1 MVHYDLERIDYTP
14 RNDNK
19 GNGTVQ
25 RMDVYTSIDG
35 VNWTLSYDS
44 SKQKSDWTYSKDMSD
59 LDTKTI
65 DMTGTSARYIK
76 YVVGVIFSS
85 SALKLAGV

>member
-1 MVHYDLERIDYTP
+1 MTILP
-14 RNDNK
+14 RSDNK

-76 YVVGVIFSS
+76 YVVKKSNGGFFSPQNFNHI
-85 SALKLAGV
+85 L

>member
-1 MVHYDLERIDYTP
+1 MICKKVYDLERIDYTP

-44 SKQKSDWTYSKDMSD
+44 SKLKIR
-59 LDTKTI
+59 LDI
-65 DMTGTSARYIK
+65 
-76 YVVGVIFSS
+76 
-85 SALKLAGV
+85 L